1 MATIS
6 DIGGRKRSSH
16 AKLKASSQSERLHF
30 GRNTLEWKE
39 HFANL
44 LVKAPVTNDQPV
56 HQITDTELPVK
67 KGIFSEGKLEA
78 VLNKLKNKNAP
89 GLHKVPPEN
98 MENMEF
104 QRYPT

>member
-6 DIGGRKRSSH
+6 DIGGHKRSSH
-16 AKLKASSQSERLHF
+16 AKLKASSQSERLHK
-30 GRNTLEWKE
+30 WKE

-89 GLHKVPPEN
+89 GLDKVQPEN